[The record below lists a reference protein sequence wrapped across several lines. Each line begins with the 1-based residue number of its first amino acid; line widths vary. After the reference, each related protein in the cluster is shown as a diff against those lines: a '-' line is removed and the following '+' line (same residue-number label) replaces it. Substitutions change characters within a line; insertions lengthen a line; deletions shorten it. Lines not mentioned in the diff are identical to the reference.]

1 MPSRLSYS
9 LSDAS
14 SPLLPDLRRPC
25 ATPRPIVDID
35 RPRGVGAG
43 NWVLPTDEA
52 IVLVL
57 FVEERELRVLAGGEV
72 VDSSFVGFWMI

>member
-1 MPSRLSYS
+1 M
-9 LSDAS
+9 
-14 SPLLPDLRRPC
+14 
-25 ATPRPIVDID
+25 
-35 RPRGVGAG
+35 
-43 NWVLPTDEA
+43 LPTDEA